1 MMYKNMS
8 KRITNRIITK
18 NQMIEPTSS
27 LYRKCA
33 HHIYSYSY
41 GANMRKYG
49 EILREATPR
58 LNTIDMDSTVNV
70 KIAFHFMAPRDT
82 YNRERVLSRMH
93 DVISSINDDFNN
105 YTVNANTMNNFKYK
119 SVVNQV
125 FISNMA
131 KQRTYL
137 GQEFLHLLPTKP
149 SNITFELGGYYFYPI
164 KNRLALTPFND
175 STEMDMKQQA
185 IKQYIYKH
193 RAMAID
199 PEHFLNIWV
208 IDMADTAALGF
219 STFPWESMD
228 GYHGVVAHTRSF
240 FPEDYGETNF
250 HLYKTFSHQIGHY
263 FGLPHELNLDTNI
276 ETYAATNLNLDSHVT
291 RNYLEEAQN
300 QFVLLHD
307 PLNQTINGKL
317 HNDMSYNPMFMN
329 FMDYTY
335 DKYVTMFTHDQIQQ
349 MRHMI
354 STYRPNLNSL
364 QHNVMLPL
372 PKYNPTTDTFIG
384 TVHAGRP
391 EIPILDLID
400 EPLENPPLG
409 NPPLGNPSLGNPPL
423 SNTQAIIAEA
433 LGPDENNDYDPSGFG
448 VNPNRIHDIP
458 SGFGVNPNRIH
469 DIPSGFGGN
478 PNRIHDIP
486 SGFGGNPN
494 RIHDIPSGFGG
505 NPNRIHDN
513 QQSPY
518 NMQNNQMYYNYPMNY
533 GMYGNGYYN
542 PYQAYANE
550 AYDDGSNNGTRE
562 TPEQFVDKPVD
573 IAPQPAFR
581 PGANELNEAYID

>member
-1 MMYKNMS
+1 
-8 KRITNRIITK
+8 
-18 NQMIEPTSS
+18 
-27 LYRKCA
+27 
-33 HHIYSYSY
+33 
-41 GANMRKYG
+41 
-49 EILREATPR
+49 
-58 LNTIDMDSTVNV
+58 
-70 KIAFHFMAPRDT
+70 
-82 YNRERVLSRMH
+82 
-93 DVISSINDDFNN
+93 
-105 YTVNANTMNNFKYK
+105 
-119 SVVNQV
+119 
-125 FISNMA
+125 
-131 KQRTYL
+131 
-137 GQEFLHLLPTKP
+137 
-149 SNITFELGGYYFYPI
+149 
-164 KNRLALTPFND
+164 
-175 STEMDMKQQA
+175 MKQQA

-276 ETYAATNLNLDSHVT
+276 ETYAAINLNLDTNIT

-317 HNDMSYNPMFMN
+317 HNDMSYNPLFMN

-364 QHNVMLPL
+364 QHNVILPL
-372 PKYNPTTDTFIG
+372 PKYNPTTDTFVG

-400 EPLENPPLG
+400 EPLENPPFENPLGNPLG
-409 NPPLGNPSLGNPPL
+409 NPPLL
-423 SNTQAIIAEA
+423 NTSAVIAEA

-448 VNPNRIHDIP
+448 VNPNRIHD
-458 SGFGVNPNRIH
+458 
-469 DIPSGFGGN
+469 
-478 PNRIHDIP
+478 
-486 SGFGGNPN
+486 
-494 RIHDIPSGFGG
+494 
-505 NPNRIHDN
+505 N
-513 QQSPY
+513 QQPQY
-518 NMQNNQMYYNYPMNY
+518 NMQGNQMYYNYPMNY

-542 PYQAYANE
+542 PYQAYANG
-550 AYDDGSNNGTRE
+550 AFDDVSNNGERE
-562 TPEQFVDKPVD
+562 ASEQFVDKPVD

-581 PGANELNEAYID
+581 PGANEINEAYVDRMAIRRIPPGQSTIIPTSSPIKRAEQFKPSTAQMLQHADEIDRKPIFNKLGQPINPANDITMVPYARQQNRPKIPRKRFIRTRPLNLN